1 MSRPSN
7 PTRAMKT
14 HMPVVRAVLAGALAA
29 SAAACDDGLTDLNQN
44 PNQPT
49 VVSPEYLFTNATEAA
64 VTRAMGAGLHMD
76 LTALWVQ
83 HYGEMRYTEED
94 RFELRDPTVTGHWN
108 GFYSGPLQDFN
119 EVVVAGDSLGRPNVE
134 AMGIVMRSWTFQV
147 VTDLWGDVPYS
158 EALKGRIPGSP
169 TTAKYDPQQAI
180 YQGLLSELA
189 AAQAMFDPAGLRM
202 GTADLV
208 YGGDPARW
216 RKFTNSLR
224 LRMAMRMSQADANAG
239 RAAFQAAMAA
249 GVFTSNTDNAVL
261 TYVDNGVDVHPIFAS
276 QRAAPT
282 HGINATI
289 VDSLKALA
297 DPRLGI
303 YANRNAGGNYRG
315 ELPASQTDVSLDSIS
330 RIGTFFSKANAQSY
344 LMTYAEVL
352 FLQAEAAER
361 GWITGDAAAL
371 YRAAITAHMQMLG
384 VAPGDIA
391 TYLGNPRVAYAG
403 LPSIG
408 LQKWIALYGNGP
420 EAYAEWRR
428 TGYPNLRAGP
438 DALNEGRIPVRLPY
452 PTIEQSLNRVA
463 LEEAVSRQGGA
474 GLNRP
479 VWWDR

>member
-7 PTRAMKT
+7 PRRAMKT
-14 HMPVVRAVLAGALAA
+14 YIPVARAVLAGALAA
-29 SAAACDDGLTDLNQN
+29 SAAACDEGLTELNEN

-49 VVSPEYLFTNATEAA
+49 AVSAEYLFTNATEAA
-64 VTRAMGAGLHMD
+64 VTRALGAGLHMD
-76 LTALWVQ
+76 LTALWAQ

-94 RFELRDPTVTGHWN
+94 RFELRDPTITGHWN
-108 GFYSGPLQDFN
+108 GFYAGPLQDFN
-119 EVVVAGDSLGRPNVE
+119 EVAVAGDSLGRPNVE
-134 AMGIVMRSWTFQV
+134 AMGVVMRSWTFQV

-158 EALKGRIPGSP
+158 QALLGRTPGSP
-169 TTAKYDPQQAI
+169 TTVAYDPQQAV
-180 YQGLLSELA
+180 YTGLLAELA
-189 AAQAMFDPAGLRM
+189 GAQAMLDPAGYKM
-202 GTADLV
+202 GTADLI

-216 RKFTNSLR
+216 RKFANSLR
-224 LRMAMRMSQADANAG
+224 LRLAMRLSQADANAG
-239 RAAFQAAMAA
+239 RTAFQAAMAA
-249 GVFTSNTDNAVL
+249 GVFTSNADNAVL

-282 HGINATI
+282 HGVSATI
-289 VDSLKALA
+289 VDSLKSLA

-315 ELPASQTDVSLDSIS
+315 EIPASQTDVSLDSIS
-330 RIGTFFSKANAQSY
+330 RIGTFFSKANAPSY

-352 FLQAEAAER
+352 FLQAEAAQR
-361 GWITGDAAAL
+361 GWITGDPAAL

-384 VAPGDIA
+384 VAPADIA
-391 TYLGNPRVAYAG
+391 TYLANSRVAYAG

-452 PTIEQSLNRVA
+452 PTIEQSLNRDA
-463 LEEAVSRQGGA
+463 LDEAVSRQGGA
-474 GLNRP
+474 GLNNP